1 MFPENDEGS
10 VDGDCD
16 VEGAGG
22 EGVVLVVLVDG
33 ALVVELD
40 SSSNPRFRPLK
51 KLGRVRGRVLLDMK
65 LDVGRRIEGLAVV
78 DVVVVVVV
86 EVLVVGDLVTCDL

>member
-1 MFPENDEGS
+1 MFPENDKDS

-22 EGVVLVVLVDG
+22 EGVVLVVLVDEV
-33 ALVVELD
+33 LVVELD
-40 SSSNPRFRPLK
+40 SSSNPRFRFLK